1 MKRIK
6 NLIMPYMVLFVTG
19 EQPLGRGTHAQI
31 FQMYR
36 YESLSLSLSL
46 SLLLLLQNIH
56 TNKLPRILLMHGRF
70 CARKFMHLRC
80 YFLFFN
86 FSSTPEKIAPSKEV
100 AEKFIKV
107 VLPNF
112 GIKSVPGDGLCI
124 IHAFRESLSY
134 IGRNQT
140 LEQIKGALRQEM
152 PHYQKYSDTN
162 VITQLDKYLEDPL
175 NEYEKN
181 TTVDFF
187 LPAFGRAYGV
197 NVLIFQSDCE
207 KCVILDDS
215 VHTDNALHKNTL
227 YFVRT
232 LSLPVDPVV
241 PLSSLPFVSSDADD
255 SDVDIIEV
263 IDKSVDKKKMLKL
276 EK

>member
-1 MKRIK
+1 MMRIK

-19 EQPLGRGTHAQI
+19 EQPLGLGTHTQI

-36 YESLSLSLSL
+36 YETLSLSLSLSL
-46 SLLLLLQNIH
+46 SSLLLLLSLLLLQNIH
-56 TNKLPRILLMHGRF
+56 TNKLPRIWLMHGRF

-80 YFLFFN
+80 YFLFFT
-86 FSSTPEKIAPSKEV
+86 FSSTPEKIALSKEV

-140 LEQIKGALRQEM
+140 LEQIKGALRQEI

-162 VITQLDKYLEDPL
+162 VITRWIS
-175 NEYEKN
+175 
-181 TTVDFF
+181 T
-187 LPAFGRAYGV
+187 
-197 NVLIFQSDCE
+197 
-207 KCVILDDS
+207 
-215 VHTDNALHKNTL
+215 
-227 YFVRT
+227 
-232 LSLPVDPVV
+232 
-241 PLSSLPFVSSDADD
+241 
-255 SDVDIIEV
+255 
-263 IDKSVDKKKMLKL
+263 
-276 EK
+276 

>member
-1 MKRIK
+1 MRAKIYALK
-6 NLIMPYMVLFVTG
+6 MLLF
-19 EQPLGRGTHAQI
+19 I
-31 FQMYR
+31 
-36 YESLSLSLSL
+36 
-46 SLLLLLQNIH
+46 
-56 TNKLPRILLMHGRF
+56 
-70 CARKFMHLRC
+70 
-80 YFLFFN
+80 FN

-124 IHAFRESLSY
+124 IHAFCERLSY

-152 PHYQKYSDTN
+152 PHFQKYSDTN

-215 VHTDNALHKNTL
+215 VHTDNALHKKTL

-232 LSLPVDPVV
+232 
-241 PLSSLPFVSSDADD
+241 F
-255 SDVDIIEV
+255 IITCRPSCTIIIVAVRIE
-263 IDKSVDKKKMLKL
+263 
-276 EK
+276 

>member
-1 MKRIK
+1 
-6 NLIMPYMVLFVTG
+6 
-19 EQPLGRGTHAQI
+19 
-31 FQMYR
+31 
-36 YESLSLSLSL
+36 
-46 SLLLLLQNIH
+46 
-56 TNKLPRILLMHGRF
+56 
-70 CARKFMHLRC
+70 MHLRC

-86 FSSTPEKIAPSKEV
+86 FSSTPEKIALSKEV

-140 LEQIKGALRQEM
+140 LEQIKGALRQEI

-162 VITQLDKYLEDPL
+162 VITQLDKYLED
-175 NEYEKN
+175 EKD
-181 TTVDFF
+181 TVDFF
-187 LPAFGRAYGV
+187 LPALGRAYGV

-215 VHTDNALHKNTL
+215 VHTDNALHKKTL

-232 LSLPVDPVV
+232 LSLHVDPVV
-241 PLSSLPFVSSDADD
+241 LLSSLPFVSSDADD

-263 IDKSVDKKKMLKL
+263 IYNPLTKRKC
-276 EK
+276 

>member
-1 MKRIK
+1 
-6 NLIMPYMVLFVTG
+6 
-19 EQPLGRGTHAQI
+19 
-31 FQMYR
+31 
-36 YESLSLSLSL
+36 
-46 SLLLLLQNIH
+46 
-56 TNKLPRILLMHGRF
+56 
-70 CARKFMHLRC
+70 MHLRC

-86 FSSTPEKIAPSKEV
+86 FSSTPEKIVLSKEI

-112 GIKSVPGDGLCI
+112 GITLVPGDGLCI

-175 NEYEKN
+175 NEYEKDN
-181 TTVDFF
+181 VDFF
-187 LPAFGRAYGV
+187 LPALGRAYGV

-215 VHTDNALHKNTL
+215 VHTDNALHKKNPLFCSHIIITCRPSCTIIIVA
-227 YFVRT
+227 VR
-232 LSLPVDPVV
+232 VQ
-241 PLSSLPFVSSDADD
+241 
-255 SDVDIIEV
+255 
-263 IDKSVDKKKMLKL
+263 
-276 EK
+276 